1 MVTSMKLS
9 IQNSECS
16 GGYCKKHHR
25 LIKISAKDL
34 RFPFFYI
41 YNSPTM
47 CIIERERESQRERVY
62 VIKQKD
68 FRNRSLNPTA
78 TFSFTFSLL
87 PF

>member
-34 RFPFFYI
+34 RFPFFFYLQFTDNV
-41 YNSPTM
+41 YN
-47 CIIERERESQRERVY
+47 RKRERVY

-68 FRNRSLNPTA
+68 FRYRSLNPTA